1 MSNRIFGS
9 IFPHEDFR
17 KYSKQT
23 TDNTKTTIATIAL
36 AEGDMCFVLAKAYG
50 VNADVDKLF
59 TYMIGATFYRA
70 ASGNVTQEGTTQDI
84 YGDGTA
90 ELSVAFDAEAD
101 TTNQTIDINITGET
115 SETYD
120 WTVEVQENMIV
131 RPS

>member
-1 MSNRIFGS
+1 MSRIFGDV
-9 IFPHEDFR
+9 FPHATWR

-23 TDNTKTTIATIAL
+23 TNNTKTTISTIAL
-36 AEGDMCFVLAKAYG
+36 AEGDTCFVLAKAYG
-50 VNADVDKLF
+50 VNADVDKVF

-70 ASGNVTQEGTTQDI
+70 VGGNVTQEGATQDI

-90 ELSVAFDAEAD
+90 GLTVAFDAEVD
-101 TTNQTIDINITGET
+101 VTNQTIDINITGET

-120 WTVEVQENMIV
+120 WIVEVQENMIV